1 MAETF
6 NVTQV
11 TNLSGLG
18 DGDAVADPGELVTTT
33 VTITNQSTTTDAT
46 GVSFAE
52 VLQGMTQV
60 DQGGDSIAANDI
72 NVSPLAFDDSYNSVG
87 NATLTV
93 SQANGVLGAAVA
105 NIHETFAADTEFL
118 SQSIGTGANQ
128 THVVAGTFATAQ
140 GGSVTIA
147 ADGSFT

>member
-18 DGDAVADPGELVTTT
+18 DGDAVVDPGEVVTTT

-52 VLQGMTQV
+52 VLQGMTLV
-60 DQGGDSIAANDI
+60 DQFNDANAANDI

-87 NATLTV
+87 NTTLTV
-93 SQANGVLGAAVA
+93 SAANGVLGGAVL
-105 NIHETFAADTEFL
+105 NVHETFAADTE
-118 SQSIGTGANQ
+118 
-128 THVVAGTFATAQ
+128 
-140 GGSVTIA
+140 
-147 ADGSFT
+147 